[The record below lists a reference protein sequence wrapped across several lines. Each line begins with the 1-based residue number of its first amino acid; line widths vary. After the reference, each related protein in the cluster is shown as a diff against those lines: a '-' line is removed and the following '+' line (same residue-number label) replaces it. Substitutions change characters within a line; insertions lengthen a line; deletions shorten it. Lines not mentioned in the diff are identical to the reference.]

1 MLQEQVLSRKKRDA
15 LMRKTKSL
23 SKALERAKKRD
34 EKKETTTTTT
44 KRRGRKR
51 KVGRGKEKVKPEETE
66 EDLEER
72 LKKIKM
78 EAEEEEEPLLAIE
91 QSKSP
96 KKSPK
101 KTNHKVAQVI
111 IDQSYSTKL
120 TFPKKMDDL
129 SDLKAGDCVMID
141 PSDLDHSILPETR
154 PLIARI
160 IEVNMEDEYVRA
172 EWMAMV
178 YINLSLYGQK
188 KIRIIPVVE
197 KIPAFKIFIKLCR
210 QKFLSLLF

>member
-78 EAEEEEEPLLAIE
+78 EAEEEEPLLAIE